1 MGIFVHILSSR
12 HTMIQT
18 EPHHLRM
25 GTRLNNRYLIQGVL
39 GEGGFGITYVG
50 MDEVLC
56 QKVAVKEFFPR
67 GAITRNNQQ
76 TNEVV
81 SVYGTKAANFHRGEE
96 KFLQEARTLAQFN
109 NVAGVVRVQDFFRE
123 NGTAY
128 IVMEYLEG
136 ITLKQYLQTY
146 GPISVE
152 EMQNIFAPILEAL
165 DKIHQNGVIHRDI
178 SPDNIMCLP
187 EGEVKL
193 MDFGAARD
201 YTDYS
206 AEGLSVILK
215 MGFAPIEQYDSH
227 GKQGPWTD
235 IYALGA
241 TMYQCLTGRKPDDAT
256 KRSLEDTLV
265 SPSMLGVRIA
275 PPVEYAIMRALQI
288 RPADRYRNLREFCE
302 DLYSVVSDNT
312 VSVNMNTFTQPAGSY
327 DWGSPSGTSSQ
338 SRQQGYPDVPPY
350 TPPQPP
356 VKTKNSTPLIVALCC
371 TLTAVIMIGI
381 GVVLFTNS
389 KNSQTAG
396 NTATAESGKEAEKV
410 AENTTAATQS
420 TTESKAQDTQPSTTE
435 QQAAATQAAS
445 TTEDTVD
452 TQAVGADGNEEIFED
467 TDASADYSEC
477 LSLDNY
483 TYLES
488 PDGDYTFYYPQNVY
502 NYAYYDGD
510 SCIFTSN
517 DENDTVKFIRKDNT
531 SGSPAQGMENLY
543 NSYTNLSQKEKI
555 LFREET
561 DERGFARGVLSGI
574 TDNQNVY
581 ASIAANDDYVYIM
594 EVCTSFQ
601 HDSTKSTWVEY
612 YIDCMY
618 RYCSFSRRVGDPR
631 SYEEYME
638 DQ

>member
-1 MGIFVHILSSR
+1 MAKILVVDDEKIIVKGIRFSLLQDQMEVDCAYDGEQAVEMARNTEYDVVLLDVMLPKLDGFQVCQAIREFSNMPIIMLTAKGDDMDKILGL
-12 HTMIQT
+12 
-18 EPHHLRM
+18 EY
-25 GTRLNNRYLIQGVL
+25 GADD
-39 GEGGFGITYVG
+39 YV
-50 MDEVLC
+50 
-56 QKVAVKEFFPR
+56 
-67 GAITRNNQQ
+67 
-76 TNEVV
+76 
-81 SVYGTKAANFHRGEE
+81 TKP
-96 KFLQEARTLAQFN
+96 FN
-109 NVAGVVRVQDFFRE
+109 
-123 NGTAY
+123 
-128 IVMEYLEG
+128 
-136 ITLKQYLQTY
+136 
-146 GPISVE
+146 
-152 EMQNIFAPILEAL
+152 ILE
-165 DKIHQNGVIHRDI
+165 
-178 SPDNIMCLP
+178 
-187 EGEVKL
+187 VK
-193 MDFGAARD
+193 AR
-201 YTDYS
+201 
-206 AEGLSVILK
+206 IK
-215 MGFAPIEQYDSH
+215 
-227 GKQGPWTD
+227 
-235 IYALGA
+235 
-241 TMYQCLTGRKPDDAT
+241 
-256 KRSLEDTLV
+256 
-265 SPSMLGVRIA
+265 
-275 PPVEYAIMRALQI
+275 AIMR
-288 RPADRYRNLREFCE
+288 R
-302 DLYSVVSDNT
+302 SSNT
-312 VSVNMNTFTQPAGSY
+312 MIH
-327 DWGSPSGTSSQ
+327 
-338 SRQQGYPDVPPY
+338 
-350 TPPQPP
+350 PPQPP

-396 NTATAESGKEAEKV
+396 NTARAESGKEAEKV

-420 TTESKAQDTQPSTTE
+420 TTESKSQDTQQSTTE

-510 SCIFTSN
+510 SCIFTSD

-631 SYEEYME
+631 SYDEYMK

>member
-1 MGIFVHILSSR
+1 
-12 HTMIQT
+12 MIQT

-81 SVYGTKAANFHRGEE
+81 SVYGTKAANFHQGEE

-187 EGEVKL
+187 EGEAKL

-206 AEGLSVILK
+206 EEGLSVILK

-227 GKQGPWTD
+227 GKQGPWPD

-241 TMYQCLTGRKPDDAT
+241 PMYQCLTGRKPDDAT

-275 PPVEYAIMRALQI
+275 PPVEYAIMGALQI
-288 RPADRYRNLREFCE
+288 RPADRYRNLGEFCE
-302 DLYSVVSDNT
+302 NLYSVVSDNT

-396 NTATAESGKEAEKV
+396 NTARAESGKESEKV

-420 TTESKAQDTQPSTTE
+420 TTESKSQDTQQSKTE

-510 SCIFTSN
+510 SCIFTSD

-581 ASIAANDDYVYIM
+581 ASIAANDDYVYIGGM
-594 EVCTSFQ
+594 HQFSARFYEINVGR
-601 HDSTKSTWVEY
+601 
-612 YIDCMY
+612 ILY
-618 RYCSFSRRVGDPR
+618 RLYVSVL
-631 SYEEYME
+631 
-638 DQ
+638 

>member
-1 MGIFVHILSSR
+1 
-12 HTMIQT
+12 MIQT

-288 RPADRYRNLREFCE
+288 RPADRYRNFGEFCE

-420 TTESKAQDTQPSTTE
+420 TTESKSQDTQQSTTE

-510 SCIFTSN
+510 SCIFTSD

-574 TDNQNVY
+574 TDGQNVY

-631 SYEEYME
+631 SYDEYME

>member
-1 MGIFVHILSSR
+1 
-12 HTMIQT
+12 MIQT

-81 SVYGTKAANFHRGEE
+81 SVYGTKAANFHQGEE

-187 EGEVKL
+187 EGEAKL

-206 AEGLSVILK
+206 EEGLSVILK

-265 SPSMLGVRIA
+265 SPSMLGVHIA

-288 RPADRYRNLREFCE
+288 RPADRYRNLGEFCE

-350 TPPQPP
+350 IPPQPP

-396 NTATAESGKEAEKV
+396 NRATAESGKEAEKV

-420 TTESKAQDTQPSTTE
+420 TTESKAQDTQQSTTE

-510 SCIFTSN
+510 SCIFTSD

-631 SYEEYME
+631 SYDEYMK

>member
-1 MGIFVHILSSR
+1 
-12 HTMIQT
+12 MIQT

-187 EGEVKL
+187 EGEAKL

-206 AEGLSVILK
+206 EEGLSVILK

-275 PPVEYAIMRALQI
+275 PPVEYAIMGALQI
-288 RPADRYRNLREFCE
+288 RPADRYRNLGEFCE
-302 DLYSVVSDNT
+302 NLYSVVSDNT
-312 VSVNMNTFTQPAGSY
+312 VSVNMNTFTQPAGIY

-396 NTATAESGKEAEKV
+396 NTARAESGKESEKV

-420 TTESKAQDTQPSTTE
+420 TTESKSQDTQQSKTE

-510 SCIFTSN
+510 SCIFTSD

-531 SGSPAQGMENLY
+531 SGSTAQGMENLY

>member
-1 MGIFVHILSSR
+1 
-12 HTMIQT
+12 MIQT

-81 SVYGTKAANFHRGEE
+81 SVYGTKAANFHQGEE

-109 NVAGVVRVQDFFRE
+109 NVPGVVRVQDFFRE

-265 SPSMLGVRIA
+265 SPSMLGVHIA

-288 RPADRYRNLREFCE
+288 RPANRYRNLGEFCE

-312 VSVNMNTFTQPAGSY
+312 VSVNMNTFTQPVGSY

-338 SRQQGYPDVPPY
+338 SGQQGYPNVPPY
-350 TPPQPP
+350 NPPQPP
-356 VKTKNSTPLIVALCC
+356 VKTKNSTPLIIALCC

-396 NTATAESGKEAEKV
+396 NTTIESGKKAEKV

-420 TTESKAQDTQPSTTE
+420 TTENKAQDTQQNTTE
-435 QQAAATQAAS
+435 QQVATTQAAS

-452 TQAVGADGNEEIFED
+452 TQAVGADGNNEIFED
-467 TDASADYSEC
+467 TDAFADYSEC
-477 LSLDNY
+477 LNLDNY
-483 TYLES
+483 KYMES

-510 SCIFTSN
+510 SCIFTSD

-543 NSYTNLSQKEKI
+543 NSYTNLSKKEKI

-574 TDNQNVY
+574 TDDQNVY
-581 ASIAANDDYVYIM
+581 ASIAANGDYVYIM

>member
-1 MGIFVHILSSR
+1 
-12 HTMIQT
+12 MIQT

-81 SVYGTKAANFHRGEE
+81 SVYGTKAANFHQGEE
-96 KFLQEARTLAQFN
+96 KFLQEARTIAQFN

-187 EGEVKL
+187 EGEAKL

-206 AEGLSVILK
+206 EEGLSVILK

-288 RPADRYRNLREFCE
+288 RLADRYRNLGEFCE

-396 NTATAESGKEAEKV
+396 NTARAESGKEAEKV
-410 AENTTAATQS
+410 AENTTAATRS
-420 TTESKAQDTQPSTTE
+420 TTESKAQDTQQSTTE

-510 SCIFTSN
+510 SCIFTSD

-631 SYEEYME
+631 SYDEYME

>member
-1 MGIFVHILSSR
+1 
-12 HTMIQT
+12 
-18 EPHHLRM
+18 
-25 GTRLNNRYLIQGVL
+25 
-39 GEGGFGITYVG
+39 
-50 MDEVLC
+50 
-56 QKVAVKEFFPR
+56 
-67 GAITRNNQQ
+67 
-76 TNEVV
+76 
-81 SVYGTKAANFHRGEE
+81 
-96 KFLQEARTLAQFN
+96 
-109 NVAGVVRVQDFFRE
+109 
-123 NGTAY
+123 
-128 IVMEYLEG
+128 
-136 ITLKQYLQTY
+136 
-146 GPISVE
+146 
-152 EMQNIFAPILEAL
+152 
-165 DKIHQNGVIHRDI
+165 
-178 SPDNIMCLP
+178 
-187 EGEVKL
+187 
-193 MDFGAARD
+193 
-201 YTDYS
+201 
-206 AEGLSVILK
+206 
-215 MGFAPIEQYDSH
+215 
-227 GKQGPWTD
+227 
-235 IYALGA
+235 
-241 TMYQCLTGRKPDDAT
+241 
-256 KRSLEDTLV
+256 
-265 SPSMLGVRIA
+265 MLGVRIA

-288 RPADRYRNLREFCE
+288 RPSDRYRNLGEFCE

-312 VSVNMNTFTQPAGSY
+312 VSVNMNTFIQPAGSY

-350 TPPQPP
+350 IPPQPP

-420 TTESKAQDTQPSTTE
+420 TTESKAQDTQQSTTE
-435 QQAAATQAAS
+435 QQEAATQAAS

-510 SCIFTSN
+510 SCIFTSD

-543 NSYTNLSQKEKI
+543 NSYTNLSKKEKI

-594 EVCTSFQ
+594 EVCSSFQ

-631 SYEEYME
+631 SYDEYME

>member
-1 MGIFVHILSSR
+1 
-12 HTMIQT
+12 MIQT

-81 SVYGTKAANFHRGEE
+81 SVYGTKAANFHQGEE

-265 SPSMLGVRIA
+265 SPSMLGVSIA

-420 TTESKAQDTQPSTTE
+420 TTESKAQDTQQSTTE

-510 SCIFTSN
+510 SCIFTSD

-638 DQ
+638 NQ

>member
-1 MGIFVHILSSR
+1 
-12 HTMIQT
+12 MIQT

-81 SVYGTKAANFHRGEE
+81 SVYGTKAANFHQGEE

-187 EGEVKL
+187 EGEAKL

-206 AEGLSVILK
+206 EEGLSVILK

-275 PPVEYAIMRALQI
+275 PPVEYAIMGALQI
-288 RPADRYRNLREFCE
+288 RPADRYRNLGEFCE
-302 DLYSVVSDNT
+302 NLYSVVSDNT

-396 NTATAESGKEAEKV
+396 NTARAESGKESEKV

-420 TTESKAQDTQPSTTE
+420 TTESKSQDTQQSKTE

-510 SCIFTSN
+510 SCIFTSD

-561 DERGFARGVLSGI
+561 DERGFARGALSGI

>member
-1 MGIFVHILSSR
+1 
-12 HTMIQT
+12 MIQT

-81 SVYGTKAANFHRGEE
+81 SVYGTKAANFHQGEE

-109 NVAGVVRVQDFFRE
+109 NVAGVMRVQDFFRE

-187 EGEVKL
+187 EGEAKL

-206 AEGLSVILK
+206 EEGLSVILK

-275 PPVEYAIMRALQI
+275 PPVEYAIMGALQI
-288 RPADRYRNLREFCE
+288 RPADRYRNLGEFCE
-302 DLYSVVSDNT
+302 NLYSVVSDNT

-396 NTATAESGKEAEKV
+396 NTARAESGKESEKV

-420 TTESKAQDTQPSTTE
+420 TTESKSQDTQQSKTE

-510 SCIFTSN
+510 SCIFTSD

-601 HDSTKSTWVEY
+601 HDFTKSTWVEY

>member
-1 MGIFVHILSSR
+1 
-12 HTMIQT
+12 MIQT

>member
-1 MGIFVHILSSR
+1 
-12 HTMIQT
+12 MIQT

-81 SVYGTKAANFHRGEE
+81 SVYGTKAANFHQGEE

-109 NVAGVVRVQDFFRE
+109 NVAGVMRVQDFFRE

-187 EGEVKL
+187 EGEAKL

-206 AEGLSVILK
+206 EEGLSVILK

-275 PPVEYAIMRALQI
+275 PPVEYAIMGALQI
-288 RPADRYRNLREFCE
+288 RPADRYRNLGEFCE
-302 DLYSVVSDNT
+302 NLYSVVSDNT

-396 NTATAESGKEAEKV
+396 NTARAESGKESEKV

-420 TTESKAQDTQPSTTE
+420 TTESKSQDTQQSKTE

-510 SCIFTSN
+510 SCIFTSD

>member
-1 MGIFVHILSSR
+1 
-12 HTMIQT
+12 MIQT

-81 SVYGTKAANFHRGEE
+81 SVYGTKAANFHQGEE

-165 DKIHQNGVIHRDI
+165 DKNHQNGVIHRDI

-187 EGEVKL
+187 EGEAKL

-206 AEGLSVILK
+206 EEGLSVILK

-275 PPVEYAIMRALQI
+275 PPVEYAIMGALQI
-288 RPADRYRNLREFCE
+288 RPADRYRNLGEFCE
-302 DLYSVVSDNT
+302 NLYSVVSDNT

-396 NTATAESGKEAEKV
+396 NTARAESGKESEKV

-420 TTESKAQDTQPSTTE
+420 TTESKSQDTQQSKTE

-510 SCIFTSN
+510 SCIFTSD

>member
-1 MGIFVHILSSR
+1 
-12 HTMIQT
+12 MIQT

-81 SVYGTKAANFHRGEE
+81 SVYGTKAANFHQGEE

-109 NVAGVVRVQDFFRE
+109 NVPGVVRVQDFFRE

-146 GPISVE
+146 GPICVE

-265 SPSMLGVRIA
+265 SPSMLGVCIA

-288 RPADRYRNLREFCE
+288 RPADRYQNLGEFCE

-312 VSVNMNTFTQPAGSY
+312 VSVNMNTFTQPVGSY

-338 SRQQGYPDVPPY
+338 SVQQGYPNVPPY

-356 VKTKNSTPLIVALCC
+356 VKTKNSTPLIIALCC

-396 NTATAESGKEAEKV
+396 NTTTESGKKAEKV

-420 TTESKAQDTQPSTTE
+420 TTENKAQDTQQNTSE
-435 QQAAATQAAS
+435 QQAATTQAAS

-452 TQAVGADGNEEIFED
+452 TQAVGADGNNEIFED
-467 TDASADYSEC
+467 TDAFADYSEC
-477 LSLDNY
+477 LKLDNY
-483 TYLES
+483 KYMES

-510 SCIFTSN
+510 SCIFTSD

-543 NSYTNLSQKEKI
+543 NSYTNLSKKEKI

-574 TDNQNVY
+574 TDDQNVY

-631 SYEEYME
+631 SYDEYMK

>member
-1 MGIFVHILSSR
+1 
-12 HTMIQT
+12 MIQT

-81 SVYGTKAANFHRGEE
+81 SVYGTKAANFHQGEE

-288 RPADRYRNLREFCE
+288 RPADRYRNLEEFCE

-396 NTATAESGKEAEKV
+396 NTTTEEAGKEAEKV
-410 AENTTAATQS
+410 AENTTTAATQS
-420 TTESKAQDTQPSTTE
+420 TTESKSQDTQQSTTE
-435 QQAAATQAAS
+435 QQAATTQAAS

-510 SCIFTSN
+510 SCIFTSD

-543 NSYTNLSQKEKI
+543 NSYTNLSKKEKI

-631 SYEEYME
+631 SYDEYME

>member
-1 MGIFVHILSSR
+1 
-12 HTMIQT
+12 MIQT

-81 SVYGTKAANFHRGEE
+81 SVYGTKAANFHQGEE

-187 EGEVKL
+187 EGEAKL

-206 AEGLSVILK
+206 EEGLSVILK

-265 SPSMLGVRIA
+265 SPSMLGVHIA

-288 RPADRYRNLREFCE
+288 RPADRYRNLGEFCE

-350 TPPQPP
+350 IPPQPP

-396 NTATAESGKEAEKV
+396 NTARAESGKEAEKV

-420 TTESKAQDTQPSTTE
+420 TTESKAQDTQQSTTE

-510 SCIFTSN
+510 SCIFTSD

-631 SYEEYME
+631 SYDEYMK

>member
-1 MGIFVHILSSR
+1 
-12 HTMIQT
+12 MIQT

-81 SVYGTKAANFHRGEE
+81 SVYGTKAANFHQGEE
-96 KFLQEARTLAQFN
+96 KFLQEARTFAQFN

-187 EGEVKL
+187 EGEAKL

-206 AEGLSVILK
+206 EEGLSVILK

-288 RPADRYRNLREFCE
+288 RPADRYRNLGEFCE

-350 TPPQPP
+350 IPPQPP

-420 TTESKAQDTQPSTTE
+420 TTESKSQDTQQSKTE

-510 SCIFTSN
+510 SCIFTSD

-631 SYEEYME
+631 SYDEYME

>member
-1 MGIFVHILSSR
+1 
-12 HTMIQT
+12 MIQT

-81 SVYGTKAANFHRGEE
+81 SVYGTKAANLHQGEE

-187 EGEVKL
+187 EGEAKL

-206 AEGLSVILK
+206 EEGLSVILK

-265 SPSMLGVRIA
+265 SPSMLGVHIA

-288 RPADRYRNLREFCE
+288 RPADRYRNLGEFCE

-396 NTATAESGKEAEKV
+396 NTARAESGKESEKV

-420 TTESKAQDTQPSTTE
+420 TTESKSQDTQQSKTE

-510 SCIFTSN
+510 SCIFTSD

-594 EVCTSFQ
+594 EVCSSFQ

-631 SYEEYME
+631 SYDEYME

>member
-1 MGIFVHILSSR
+1 
-12 HTMIQT
+12 MIQT

-67 GAITRNNQQ
+67 GAITRNNQR

-81 SVYGTKAANFHRGEE
+81 SVYGTKAANFHQGEE

-187 EGEVKL
+187 EGEAKL

-206 AEGLSVILK
+206 EEGLSVILK

-275 PPVEYAIMRALQI
+275 PPVEYAIMGALQI
-288 RPADRYRNLREFCE
+288 RPADRYRNLGEFCE
-302 DLYSVVSDNT
+302 NLYSVVSDNT

-396 NTATAESGKEAEKV
+396 NTARAESGKESEKV

-420 TTESKAQDTQPSTTE
+420 TTESKSQDTQQSKTE

-510 SCIFTSN
+510 SCIFTSD

>member
-1 MGIFVHILSSR
+1 
-12 HTMIQT
+12 MIQT

-81 SVYGTKAANFHRGEE
+81 SVYGTKAANFHQGEE

-256 KRSLEDTLV
+256 KRSLRTHWLV
-265 SPSMLGVRIA
+265 RQCLA
-275 PPVEYAIMRALQI
+275 YAL
-288 RPADRYRNLREFCE
+288 PHL
-302 DLYSVVSDNT
+302 
-312 VSVNMNTFTQPAGSY
+312 
-327 DWGSPSGTSSQ
+327 
-338 SRQQGYPDVPPY
+338 
-350 TPPQPP
+350 
-356 VKTKNSTPLIVALCC
+356 
-371 TLTAVIMIGI
+371 
-381 GVVLFTNS
+381 
-389 KNSQTAG
+389 
-396 NTATAESGKEAEKV
+396 
-410 AENTTAATQS
+410 
-420 TTESKAQDTQPSTTE
+420 
-435 QQAAATQAAS
+435 
-445 TTEDTVD
+445 
-452 TQAVGADGNEEIFED
+452 
-467 TDASADYSEC
+467 
-477 LSLDNY
+477 
-483 TYLES
+483 
-488 PDGDYTFYYPQNVY
+488 
-502 NYAYYDGD
+502 
-510 SCIFTSN
+510 
-517 DENDTVKFIRKDNT
+517 
-531 SGSPAQGMENLY
+531 
-543 NSYTNLSQKEKI
+543 
-555 LFREET
+555 
-561 DERGFARGVLSGI
+561 
-574 TDNQNVY
+574 
-581 ASIAANDDYVYIM
+581 
-594 EVCTSFQ
+594 
-601 HDSTKSTWVEY
+601 
-612 YIDCMY
+612 
-618 RYCSFSRRVGDPR
+618 
-631 SYEEYME
+631 
-638 DQ
+638 

>member
-1 MGIFVHILSSR
+1 
-12 HTMIQT
+12 MIQT

-81 SVYGTKAANFHRGEE
+81 SVYGTKAANFHQGEE

-241 TMYQCLTGRKPDDAT
+241 TMYQCLTGRKPDDAP

-288 RPADRYRNLREFCE
+288 RPADRYRNLGEFCE

-338 SRQQGYPDVPPY
+338 SRQQGSPDVPPY

-389 KNSQTAG
+389 RNSQTAG
-396 NTATAESGKEAEKV
+396 NTATAESGKEAEHRVQQKV
-410 AENTTAATQS
+410 NHKIR
-420 TTESKAQDTQPSTTE
+420 SKVQPSSRRLRHRQRA
-435 QQAAATQAAS
+435 QQKILWIRRLSERMAMRKYLKIPMLLRITANVSALIIIHTWK
-445 TTEDTVD
+445 VLM
-452 TQAVGADGNEEIFED
+452 EIIH
-467 TDASADYSEC
+467 S
-477 LSLDNY
+477 
-483 TYLES
+483 
-488 PDGDYTFYYPQNVY
+488 
-502 NYAYYDGD
+502 
-510 SCIFTSN
+510 I
-517 DENDTVKFIRKDNT
+517 IRKMFIIT
-531 SGSPAQGMENLY
+531 HIM
-543 NSYTNLSQKEKI
+543 T
-555 LFREET
+555 ET
-561 DERGFARGVLSGI
+561 VVFLPLMMKMTR
-574 TDNQNVY
+574 
-581 ASIAANDDYVYIM
+581 
-594 EVCTSFQ
+594 
-601 HDSTKSTWVEY
+601 
-612 YIDCMY
+612 
-618 RYCSFSRRVGDPR
+618 
-631 SYEEYME
+631 
-638 DQ
+638 

>member
-1 MGIFVHILSSR
+1 
-12 HTMIQT
+12 MIQT

-81 SVYGTKAANFHRGEE
+81 SVYGTKAANFHQGEE

-187 EGEVKL
+187 EGEAKL

-206 AEGLSVILK
+206 EEGLSVILK

-275 PPVEYAIMRALQI
+275 PPVEYAIMGALQI
-288 RPADRYRNLREFCE
+288 RPADRYRNLGEFCE
-302 DLYSVVSDNT
+302 NLYSVVSDNT

-396 NTATAESGKEAEKV
+396 NTARAESGKESEKV

-420 TTESKAQDTQPSTTE
+420 TTESKSQDTQQSKTE

-510 SCIFTSN
+510 SCIFTSD

-631 SYEEYME
+631 SYDEYMK

>member
-1 MGIFVHILSSR
+1 
-12 HTMIQT
+12 MIQT

-50 MDEVLC
+50 MDVVLC

-81 SVYGTKAANFHRGEE
+81 SVYGTKAANFHQGEE

-187 EGEVKL
+187 EGEAKL

-206 AEGLSVILK
+206 EEGLSVILK

-288 RPADRYRNLREFCE
+288 RPADRYRNLGEFCE

-389 KNSQTAG
+389 RNSQTAG

-420 TTESKAQDTQPSTTE
+420 TTESKSQDTQQSTTE

-510 SCIFTSN
+510 SCIFTSD

-594 EVCTSFQ
+594 EVCSSFQ

-631 SYEEYME
+631 SYDEYME